1 MAICKNIECKKK
13 FDKIRANQLVC
24 SYSCASAYT
33 KQLRDKKEKKEWTAR
48 KKKVAEEL
56 KTNSDHRKELQ
67 ILVNKFIRLRDKD
80 KGCISC
86 GQSLNTKFDAGHF
99 RSVGSCPE
107 LRFNE
112 ENIHGQ
118 CVYCNQHLHGN
129 LIQYR
134 KRLIDRIGL
143 EKVYYLESNHEP
155 KKYSI
160 LELIEMKV
168 IYKSKIKSIE

>member
-1 MAICKNIECKKK
+1 MISEQDKNFIIHPDRNKIHCIPNGVDNSFFKNIECKKK

-134 KRLIDRIGL
+134 
-143 EKVYYLESNHEP
+143 NHN
-155 KKYSI
+155 I
-160 LELIEMKV
+160 N
-168 IYKSKIKSIE
+168 IYEHQHA